1 MAELWEHSRGYTL
14 LRAYTDWFTRQSYRH
29 LRFRGEELPED
40 GAVILAPNH
49 TNTLMDALV
58 MLAGGKDAV
67 AFGARADIFRK
78 PAIARILHF
87 LRIVPM
93 VRQRDGLEHVSENYE
108 TFDRID
114 EVLERRV
121 PFCMFAEGTHRP
133 QRNLQPIKKGV
144 VRIALKSALSRQ
156 TWLVPTGIN
165 YTDFFRYRG
174 ACEVRYGPAI
184 NVNAFV
190 REHEGLS
197 DAQLLQALR
206 THLEQQMARLVEP
219 EGPAP
224 DSPSR
229 LLLLLW
235 PFAALLS
242 LPIWAVAE
250 TLCRKVRDKAWCNT
264 IRCMTHLLLLPLT
277 LLLWGIVF
285 GLTLPW
291 YATLSLLTATLS
303 AFPVFYDGL
312 NLLRPFKKS

>member
-1 MAELWEHSRGYTL
+1 MAELWEHHRGYTL

-108 TFDRID
+108 TF
-114 EVLERRV
+114 
-121 PFCMFAEGTHRP
+121 
-133 QRNLQPIKKGV
+133 

-174 ACEVRYGPAI
+174 ACEVRYGTPI
-184 NVNAFV
+184 DVNAFV
-190 REHEGLS
+190 REHEELS
-197 DAQLLQALR
+197 ESQLLQALR
-206 THLEQQMARLVEP
+206 AHLEQQMARLVEP

-224 DSPSR
+224 DIPSR

-264 IRCMTHLLLLPLT
+264 SRCMTHLLLLPLT